1 MTDMPPPPPPNMGP
15 PPGYVAYGS
24 PGAVGGQVQRTRT
37 LAKWLV
43 ALLAISLAAQAVSL
57 LLQLTLQSA
66 AQDLLDNTIN
76 SGEFDDKI
84 ALFAVVGLLVAA
96 VGIGQLVVLIVW
108 TYRLVKNHQAIGR
121 QPLTFKPGA
130 TIAVNILGG
139 CTLGILNFF
148 MWRELWRASDPE
160 TAPGDPSWKQ
170 RTVSPLVGLNLGL
183 SLAGIAAGVSLGL
196 SGSVGGV
203 RTTVSTKDLA
213 ENLDDKLLF
222 IAASGLLSLAASA
235 VFIVFVRQLSARHM
249 RATRES

>member
-1 MTDMPPPPPPNMGP
+1 MGP

-43 ALLAISLAAQAVSL
+43 ALLAISLAVQAISL

-148 MWRELWRASDPE
+148 MWREIWQASDPE
-160 TAPGDPSWKQ
+160 ATTHSGWKQ
-170 RTVSPLVGLNLGL
+170 GPISALLYVYLAATLL
-183 SLAGIAAGVSLGL
+183 SVATSFAIGF
-196 SGSVGGV
+196 SGSVSFG
-203 RTTVSTKDLA
+203 TTTSVDNEELA
-213 ENLDDKLLF
+213 ERLSDQLA
-222 IAASGLLSLAASA
+222 IVLLSGGLALVAA
-235 VFIVFVRQLSARHM
+235 GAFLMFVRQLSARHM
-249 RATRES
+249 QAIHETA